1 MQYENKILI
10 SAILIIGLALVSFNV
25 INTNDISG
33 SDSKKSGDWPSL
45 VAKRMGSTIFVTVS
59 QPFDQDLP
67 GTRYSGIYRND
78 PYVYGADSSKN
89 RMGRTPIGRDNL
101 PVPSEYPFHAHGSR
115 SCCSNTNPMLPDSII
130 LDDST
135 GISFLFSHHLYT
147 LRSLLIM
154 LIHAWLGRILSKK
167 LLQVN

>member
-33 SDSKKSGDWPSL
+33 SVSKKSCDSPSL

-101 PVPSEYPFHAHGSR
+101 DAAEFTVKFKDLNTEFVYVYVRGCDGEKVFAPVPPPAY
-115 SCCSNTNPMLPDSII
+115 
-130 LDDST
+130 
-135 GISFLFSHHLYT
+135 
-147 LRSLLIM
+147 
-154 LIHAWLGRILSKK
+154 
-167 LLQVN
+167 